1 MNSDII
7 LKDWSYV
14 INELI
19 CIQNLNQSKFKINKI
34 KQSLLDLKLNI
45 TFENSDLL
53 ISITYLSLSINLSDV
68 KLK

>member
-1 MNSDII
+1 MRIIYMNSDII

-45 TFENSDLL
+45 TFENSDL
-53 ISITYLSLSINLSDV
+53 
-68 KLK
+68 

>member
-19 CIQNLNQSKFKINKI
+19 YIQNLNQSKFKINKI
-34 KQSLLDLKLNI
+34 KQ
-45 TFENSDLL
+45 
-53 ISITYLSLSINLSDV
+53 
-68 KLK
+68 